1 MTLPR
6 SFSVNAGRPLQT
18 TISFDRI
25 PGSKKL
31 FLDYLSGAA
40 SEFYSHPFT
49 DQESYTSVQQKLSRR
64 SFERERIV
72 AALLRQNHQFGAG
85 TKAIENINKLLD
97 PTTTAV
103 FTGQQVTIFGGPLY
117 VFYKAALAVKLAD
130 SNCRRLQSSVVP
142 IFWLAADDADFDE
155 VAKVVVPGKDEKL
168 LDLVYRP
175 KQRPD
180 GQTMGSVRFDD
191 AIIALLDQ
199 YEQALPDTE
208 FRGELMTRLR
218 ECYQPGESIVTAF
231 GKYLSHL
238 FKDTGLILVDP
249 SDSEF
254 RSLALPVFQKELAL
268 REEAARSVEKS
279 NAALEAKGYHLQVTK
294 AGDYSNLFF
303 CDGKRTRIDFAT
315 GGFTIDGKY
324 IEQSALDAKVA
335 DSPSLFAPNVF
346 LRPVVQS
353 HIFPTLIYFAGPA
366 EGAYFAQ
373 MRGFFELFD
382 EVAPV
387 IYPRFS
393 ATIVERNIARLMEKY
408 SLTFEE
414 FLGDAGQQ
422 VTEIMKRT
430 YPADYDSMFADL
442 RDDVRQRLGE
452 ISQLLDPSDHGLV
465 TNAARIAGRIDVEI
479 KSLEEKVFQA
489 HRKKNQ
495 TVRTQLER
503 VALHLYPAHQL
514 QERAFPINYYIA
526 KYGHWIIDRILGAT
540 DCNSGIHHLIYLDQS
555 EGVEVG

>member
-6 SFSVNAGRPLQT
+6 SFSANAGRPLQT
-18 TISFDRI
+18 TVPFDRI

-49 DQESYTSVQQKLSRR
+49 NQESYASVQQKLSRR

-85 TKAIENINKLLD
+85 PKTIENINKLLD

-117 VFYKAALAVKLAD
+117 VFYKAALAVKLAE
-130 SNCRRLQSSVVP
+130 SNCRRLQSAVVP

-168 LDLVYRP
+168 LELVYQP
-175 KQRPD
+175 KQHPD

-191 AIIALLDQ
+191 AILALLDQ

-208 FRGELMTRLR
+208 FRGELMARLR

-231 GKYLSHL
+231 GKYLSYL
-238 FKDTGLILVDP
+238 FKNTGLIFVDP
-249 SDSEF
+249 SDDEF
-254 RSLALPVFQKELAL
+254 RRLAVPVFQQELKL
-268 REEAARSVEKS
+268 REEGARAIENGSAS
-279 NAALEAKGYHLQVTK
+279 LELRGYHQQVTK
-294 AGDYSNLFF
+294 AGDYANLFF
-303 CDGKRTRIDFAT
+303 CDGKRTRIDFAAD
-315 GGFTIDGKY
+315 GFIVDGKY
-324 IEQSALDAKVA
+324 VDQSALEARVA
-335 DSPSLFAPNVF
+335 DTPSLFAPNVF
-346 LRPVVQS
+346 LRPIVQS

-366 EGAYFAQ
+366 EAAYFAQ
-373 MRGFFELFD
+373 MRELFDLFD
-382 EVAPV
+382 EVPPV

-393 ATIVERNIARLMEKY
+393 ATIVERSITRLMEKY
-408 SLTFEE
+408 DLTFEE
-414 FLGDAGQQ
+414 FLGDVGQQ
-422 VTEIMKRT
+422 ITKAMKRT
-430 YPADYDSMFADL
+430 YPADFDSMFADL
-442 RDDVRQRLGE
+442 RDNVRQRLGG
-452 ISQLLDPSDHGLV
+452 IAQLLDPSDHGLV

-495 TVRTQLER
+495 TVRAQLER
-503 VALHLYPAHQL
+503 VAFHLHPARQL
-514 QERAFPINYYIA
+514 QERAFPVNYYIA
-526 KYGHWIIDRILGAT
+526 KYGHWIIDRLLGAT
-540 DCNSGIHHLIYLDQS
+540 DCNSGVHHMIYLDQT
-555 EGVEVG
+555 EGEAT

>member
-1 MTLPR
+1 VVP
-6 SFSVNAGRPLQT
+6 
-18 TISFDRI
+18 FDRI
-25 PGSKKL
+25 PGSKRL

-40 SEFYSHPFT
+40 SEFYSDPFT
-49 DQESYTSVQQKLSRR
+49 HQESYASVQQKLSRR

-85 TKAIENINKLLD
+85 PKTIENINKLLD

-117 VFYKAALAVKLAD
+117 VFYKAALAIKLAD
-130 SNCRRLQSSVVP
+130 SNCQKLRTPVVP

-155 VAKVVVPGKDEKL
+155 VARVVVPGKDEKL
-168 LDLVYRP
+168 HELVYRP
-175 KQRPD
+175 KQHPD
-180 GQTMGSVRFDD
+180 GRTMGSVRFDD
-191 AIIALLDQ
+191 AILTLLDQ

-208 FRGELMTRLR
+208 FRGELITRLR

-231 GKYLSHL
+231 GKYLSYL

-249 SDSEF
+249 SDDEF
-254 RSLALPVFQKELAL
+254 RHMALPVFQKELKL
-268 REEAARSVEKS
+268 REEVARAVEKG
-279 NAALEAKGYHLQVTK
+279 NAALEGKGYHLQVTK
-294 AGDYSNLFF
+294 AGEYSNLFF
-303 CDGKRTRIDFAT
+303 CDGKRTRIDFAA
-315 GGFTIDGKY
+315 GGFAVDGKY
-324 IEQSALDAKVA
+324 VDQSALEVKVA
-335 DSPSLFAPNVF
+335 ETPWLFAPNVF
-346 LRPVVQS
+346 LRPIVQS

-366 EGAYFAQ
+366 EAAYFAQ
-373 MRGFFELFD
+373 MRELF
-382 EVAPV
+382 EVFGEVSPV

-408 SLTFEE
+408 NLTFEE
-414 FLGDAGQQ
+414 FLGEVGQQ
-422 VTEIMKRT
+422 TTEVMKRT
-430 YPADYDSMFADL
+430 YPADFDSMFADL
-442 RDDVRQRLGE
+442 RDNVRERLGE

-503 VALHLYPAHQL
+503 VAFHLHPTRQL

-526 KYGHWIIDRILGAT
+526 KYGHWIIDKLLNAT
-540 DCNSGIHHLIYLDQS
+540 DCNSGVHHLVYLDQS
-555 EGVEVG
+555 ESETT